1 MSEVKAWT
9 AEEIAKIHK
18 SVELYDRGD
27 VFSSTRRWLKTL
39 DEEREQREAAEAEV
53 RELKTAA
60 RTLLEY
66 AALAR
71 RAVVLLSTEDGAVY
85 AAAVQLVTGSGPWEP
100 DWKALREAVGSAGR
114 SG

>member
-9 AEEIAKIHK
+9 AEEIA
-18 SVELYDRGD
+18 EFRAG
-27 VFSSTRRWLKTL
+27 RRTMGRTDGWLKTL
-39 DEEREQREAAEAEV
+39 DKEREQREAAEAEV

-71 RAVVLLSTEDGAVY
+71 RAVVLLSTEDGQAQAVY
-85 AAAVQLVTGSGPWEP
+85 TAAVQLVTGSGPWDP
-100 DWKALREAVGSAGR
+100 DWKALREAVGETG
-114 SG
+114 